1 MTIKPVHVP
10 LQYPRTELIRGAAF
24 VVAARRRRRA
34 AMPTLFTWD
43 FGEGDEK
50 VVQRVYPGDDILD
63 SEGEPGNFIRLDG
76 SKVVFTFLD
85 ADSGV
90 WLEGKEPGRLV
101 RAVRSRDAPAARP
114 PPTGRPG
121 QAKGGLFTFLG
132 SAGAEA
138 NPSPQPELKK
148 GKAAKG
154 LGKAAAKPAAKPA
167 AKAPAA
173 KASASKAASASVK
186 TIRKTKCAETPVAA
200 AGRKRKESEVAG
212 EDGVPDDDSEADD
225 AFGEDAD
232 DAGGDEANSVR
243 AATNP
248 LAALL
253 GADYASSENEEGE
266 DGSQVPDGAK
276 VPAKRQRV
284 SIRNLTDEEQAEY
297 RSKKYKE
304 RQASKQTHFQAIRPR
319 DL

>member
-1 MTIKPVHVP
+1 MTVKPVHVP

-63 SEGEPGNFIRLDG
+63 SEGEPGTFRRLDG

-154 LGKAAAKPAAKPA
+154 LGKAAVKPAAKPA

-212 EDGVPDDDSEADD
+212 EDGVPDDDSEAGD

-232 DAGGDEANSVR
+232 DAGGDE
-243 AATNP
+243 
-248 LAALL
+248 
-253 GADYASSENEEGE
+253 
-266 DGSQVPDGAK
+266 
-276 VPAKRQRV
+276 
-284 SIRNLTDEEQAEY
+284 
-297 RSKKYKE
+297 
-304 RQASKQTHFQAIRPR
+304 
-319 DL
+319 